1 MDPQAKEEAMK
12 TKFFV
17 LSIILAATVFLLLTR
32 IASVSAQNPATQLQ
46 TVQVQAPVLS
56 EKDALKNVRV
66 DESSGVGTGVLP
78 DLTIKDMCLEVDLT
92 TSAESLRVLLA
103 NIGTRSADPFELG
116 IKFIDSSDDTGYW
129 YVDNL
134 IGLNAGEEKWLS
146 YSPRCCGVAPTHRVV
161 KESVKFQAIADPT
174 YLKAYGG
181 YVPPYPVKSRIT
193 ELNEGNNSLTFSRAE
208 IKSCKN
214 IGRPTTPKIQTI
226 KPVRP

>member
-1 MDPQAKEEAMK
+1 MR

-17 LSIILAATVFLLLTR
+17 LSIILAATLFLLLTQLAR
-32 IASVSAQNPATQLQ
+32 VSAQNPATQLQ
-46 TVQVQAPVLS
+46 TVQVQTPVLS

-66 DESSGVGTGVLP
+66 DESSGVATGVLP
-78 DLTIKDMCLEVDLT
+78 DLTIKDMCLDVDPT
-92 TSAESLRVLLA
+92 RSSEYLRVLLA

-174 YLKAYGG
+174 YLRAYGG
-181 YVPPYPVKSRIT
+181 IAPLAYPVKSRIT
-193 ELNEGNNSLTFSRAE
+193 ELNEGNNALTFSRAE
-208 IKSCKN
+208 IRNCKN
-214 IGRPTTPKIQTI
+214 VGRPAIPKIQTI